1 MQVYARTK
9 HFEFAILS
17 FAASIVNRKPQI
29 LADLRRMTALIG
41 WREMIDWWQIALLFL
56 TGLTAGFVD
65 TLAGGGGLLTLPVL
79 LNFCPNPVIALGT
92 NKLQAT
98 FGSTSA
104 TVHFARAGAL
114 SFQECR
120 RAWLLAFLGSLVGT
134 FLVQQLDPG
143 FLKRLVPVL
152 LLAVAIYVWVRPQLG
167 ETDIHPRISRAK
179 FDFIFAFGIGVY
191 DGFLG
196 PGTGTF
202 LALAFMLGLGFNFAK
217 ATANTKALNWASN
230 LASLLLFLLAQ
241 KVWFLAGLIMGAGQW
256 LGARAGSRMVI
267 TRGTKFIRPVFLTM
281 VVLLTLKMIYD
292 NYFKA
297 SA

>member
-1 MQVYARTK
+1 M
-9 HFEFAILS
+9 
-17 FAASIVNRKPQI
+17 
-29 LADLRRMTALIG
+29 
-41 WREMIDWWQIALLFL
+41 
-56 TGLTAGFVD
+56 
-65 TLAGGGGLLTLPVL
+65 
-79 LNFCPNPVIALGT
+79 IALGT

-104 TVHFARAGAL
+104 TFHFARAGAL

-120 RAWLLAFLGSLVGT
+120 RAWLLAFLGSLAGT
-134 FLVQQLDPG
+134 LLVQQLDPA
-143 FLKRLVPVL
+143 FLKRLVPWL
-152 LLAVAIYVWVRPQLG
+152 LLAVAVYVWLRPQLG
-167 ETDIHPRISRAK
+167 EKDIHPRISRAK

-202 LALAFMLGLGFNFAK
+202 LALAFMLGLDFNLSK

-230 LASLLLFLLAQ
+230 LASLILFLLAQ
-241 KVWFLAGLIMGAGQW
+241 KVWFIAGLIMGVGQW
-256 LGARAGSRMVI
+256 LGARAGSRMVLA
-267 TRGTKFIRPVFLTM
+267 RGTKFIRPVFLTM

-292 NYFKA
+292 NYFKR